1 MARST
6 TFAGSSS
13 MVPPLFH
20 ALHVQGGLDGL
31 QRVEVFGGK
40 GAQQQAPG
48 DDKIGEPQHASTVL
62 Y

>member
-1 MARST
+1 M
-6 TFAGSSS
+6 
-13 MVPPLFH
+13 
-20 ALHVQGGLDGL
+20 